1 MRSIP
6 WVGYVLLLLAVAGC
20 AVAGGTSSGTT
31 GSPKATL
38 TSWADSLRL
47 SDVDGMLAFYENSD
61 EVTAFES
68 YGRVRRG
75 TSGIREMYEDAFG
88 AVEFQRAWMDSL
100 QTRQSGDVAW
110 ATCNLN
116 ADTILKAEGSP
127 WKLQIHGSFVLKKNG
142 PSWRI
147 VLEHFSSREG
157 IPRVSQEEKK

>member
-1 MRSIP
+1 MRSTR
-6 WVGYVLLLLAVAGC
+6 WTGHVLLLFAVAGC
-20 AVAGGTSSGTT
+20 AVAGRTGSEAT

-38 TSWADSLRL
+38 TAWADSLRL

-61 EVTAFES
+61 EVAAFES

-88 AVEFQRAWMDSL
+88 AVEFRRAWMDSL
-100 QTRQSGDVAW
+100 RVRQSGNVAW

-116 ADTILKAEGSP
+116 SDTVLKADGAP

-147 VLEHFSSREG
+147 VLGHFSSREG
-157 IPRVSQEEKK
+157 IPRVSPG